1 MHNNL
6 FHVLLNRLIDEQN
19 IQAEKLRE
27 GLCSAAMMA
36 RIRNGERLP
45 PKLMRDRLMARLGV
59 SNERNEH
66 LLNPEDYARWETRRS
81 IVKCVWRKEMKQ
93 AESLLKEYAGQK
105 DFSSPIGQQFHHAME
120 IQLMIYRNENT
131 EEIGRRLDQALK
143 LTVPDID
150 KKSICELLL
159 SPEEID
165 LILEYEK
172 YACPQRLAQRCGELL
187 EYITRSAMDERTK
200 VMVYP
205 KAVYYLWQAGKQEGQ
220 MDYPCLIRRLNSG
233 IELLRNTQRTYFLW
247 ELLCA
252 REEALEGWI
261 AQLRAGH
268 DEKKADALKGM
279 QQENRKWKEM
289 FGGLCA
295 RFALSAATE
304 HSCYLYLQQEVCCIN
319 EVIRRRRRMLG
330 LTRKQLTEGICE
342 EKALVRLENE
352 NRKTQM
358 PIVQGLLE
366 RMNLSGELWQADIVT
381 GDRKALD
388 LLEELVKYTNTF
400 QTEKEKKILYQLE
413 RYLDTDLPLNRQF
426 VKKHRAIIQWAED
439 HDNREKALA
448 MAREALEC
456 TIDFETIRKNDV
468 LYLTNNEIQCLYN
481 MGTYASSDR
490 MSQYLHIIWKI
501 CREYEEND
509 EVDEHIGLY
518 ELIMSSVADVL
529 GNMSLYEN
537 SDALAKK
544 VVMWSIKSGRLYEI
558 SRNLSCLSWNNL
570 QRQKKNIPIK
580 GRFDRKKDLETCLAI
595 SEFCKDSHHVESL
608 KKRLADLEKTVSA

>member
-6 FHVLLNRLIDEQN
+6 FHVLLNRLIEEQN

-105 DFSSPIGQQFHHAME
+105 DFSSPIGQQFHHSME

-172 YACPQRLAQRCGELL
+172 YACPKRLAQRCGELL

-205 KAVYYLWQAGKQEGQ
+205 KAVYYLWQAGKQEGK

-252 REEALEGWI
+252 REETLEGWT

-289 FGGLCA
+289 FRGLCA

-319 EVIRRRRRMLG
+319 EVIRRRRKMLG

-413 RYLDTDLPLNRQF
+413 RYLDTDIPLNRQF

-456 TIDFETIRKNDV
+456 TIDFETIRKSDV
-468 LYLTNNEIQCLYN
+468 LYLANNEIQCLYN
-481 MGTYASSDR
+481 MGTYVGKVKV
-490 MSQYLHIIWKI
+490 SQYLDIVWKI
-501 CREYEEND
+501 CRGYEESD
-509 EVDEHIGLY
+509 EVYEHIGTY
-518 ELIMSSVADVL
+518 DLIMTSVADAL
-529 GNMSLYEN
+529 GNMSLYEE
-537 SDALAKK
+537 SDALAEKIIAWNLK
-544 VVMWSIKSGRLYEI
+544 CGRLYGI
-558 SRNLSCLSWNNL
+558 SLNLSCLSWNNL

-580 GRFDRKKDLETCLAI
+580 GRADRKNDLETCLVI
-595 SEFCKDSHHVESL
+595 SEFCKDSHHVASL
-608 KKRLADLEKTVSA
+608 KKRLADLEKTIRA